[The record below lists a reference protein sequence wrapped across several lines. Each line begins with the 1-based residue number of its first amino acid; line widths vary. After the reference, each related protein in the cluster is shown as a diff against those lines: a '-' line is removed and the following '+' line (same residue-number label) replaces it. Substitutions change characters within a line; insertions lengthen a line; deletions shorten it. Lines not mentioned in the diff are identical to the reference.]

1 MLLQL
6 TDVNKIYN
14 GAPLLKH
21 ISLTI
26 EDRDRIGLIGVNG
39 CGKSTLLKLITER
52 ILPDHIQEGDG
63 EIIKSSHTSIGYL
76 EQMGGLEKEQTV
88 WHEMHNVFQP
98 LLDAQA
104 RMRELEQELANNSE
118 AAAEEA
124 VEAAVELEEPPH
136 AVMAAVAPTTAEAFR
151 KSRREIIFIIV
162 FSFIRIIAIS
172 QAHLLHAP
180 GFPACIITACEEVC
194 KRTSPQ
200 ESEISFVLFQQKEFS
215 KDKIISV
222 TSTIFHKRAT
232 SG

>member
-124 VEAAVELEEPPH
+124 LSLAPATVVVPLSCWAAL
-136 AVMAAVAPTTAEAFR
+136 TAR
-151 KSRREIIFIIV
+151 WTC
-162 FSFIRIIAIS
+162 
-172 QAHLLHAP
+172 
-180 GFPACIITACEEVC
+180 G
-194 KRTSPQ
+194 
-200 ESEISFVLFQQKEFS
+200 
-215 KDKIISV
+215 SV
-222 TSTIFHKRAT
+222 V
-232 SG
+232 GV

>member
-118 AAAEEA
+118 AAAEEYHRLQTYFESNDGYQIDVKIKMVLNGMGFGA
-124 VEAAVELEEPPH
+124 ETYERKISSFSGGEKTRLAIAKLLLEEGCF
-136 AVMAAVAPTTAEAFR
+136 AAG
-151 KSRREIIFIIV
+151 
-162 FSFIRIIAIS
+162 IS
-172 QAHLLHAP
+172 
-180 GFPACIITACEEVC
+180 
-194 KRTSPQ
+194 
-200 ESEISFVLFQQKEFS
+200 
-215 KDKIISV
+215 
-222 TSTIFHKRAT
+222 
-232 SG
+232 

>member
-76 EQMGGLEKEQTV
+76 EQMGGLEKGTDS
-88 WHEMHNVFQP
+88 
-98 LLDAQA
+98 LARDAQCLSTVAGCTGTHA
-104 RMRELEQELANNSE
+104 RAGTGIGRQFRSSSGRISPLAD
-118 AAAEEA
+118 
-124 VEAAVELEEPPH
+124 
-136 AVMAAVAPTTAEAFR
+136 
-151 KSRREIIFIIV
+151 
-162 FSFIRIIAIS
+162 
-172 QAHLLHAP
+172 
-180 GFPACIITACEEVC
+180 
-194 KRTSPQ
+194 
-200 ESEISFVLFQQKEFS
+200 LF
-215 KDKIISV
+215 
-222 TSTIFHKRAT
+222 
-232 SG
+232 

>member
-172 QAHLLHAP
+172 QAHLLHTP
-180 GFPACIITACEEVC
+180 GFPACIITACEAVC

>member
-88 WHEMHNVFQP
+88 WHEMHNVFP
-98 LLDAQA
+98 LIGFCT
-104 RMRELEQELANNSE
+104 E
-118 AAAEEA
+118 A
-124 VEAAVELEEPPH
+124 H
-136 AVMAAVAPTTAEAFR
+136 AVQHHFDFHINLIAVIAF
-151 KSRREIIFIIV
+151 KISLQTVIFFCRCFGIV
-162 FSFIRIIAIS
+162 RQF
-172 QAHLLHAP
+172 
-180 GFPACIITACEEVC
+180 
-194 KRTSPQ
+194 
-200 ESEISFVLFQQKEFS
+200 LFQLSHACLCIQQRLKNITVCRLIL
-215 KDKIISV
+215 KAMTAI
-222 TSTIFHKRAT
+222 RLM
-232 SG
+232 